1 MVAMTHRSDAY
12 ERLEVQRIE
21 IEQLRPIANAAMALR
36 DKLKAI
42 HVDAAY
48 QSVWTVNQLH
58 AGPYRGPTYTD
69 ELAALDA
76 ALDAIPSAKGS
87 YRTEGTGPMPPSY
100 GPIKPWG

>member
-1 MVAMTHRSDAY
+1 MRV
-12 ERLEVQRIE
+12 E

-42 HVDAAY
+42 HDDAAY

-58 AGPYRGPTYTD
+58 AGPYQGPTYTD

-76 ALDAIPSAKGS
+76 ALDAIPSVKCS
-87 YRTEGTGPMPPSY
+87 YRTGTSQDVP
-100 GPIKPWG
+100 